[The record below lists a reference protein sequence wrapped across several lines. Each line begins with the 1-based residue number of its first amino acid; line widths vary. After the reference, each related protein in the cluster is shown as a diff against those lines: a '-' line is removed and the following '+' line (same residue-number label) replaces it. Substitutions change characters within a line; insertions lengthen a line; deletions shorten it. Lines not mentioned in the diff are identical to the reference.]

1 MSEHAGNNK
10 ETPKPECEWM
20 MKRDALG
27 IHTAA
32 PVTTIV
38 MCVLTIVLPGEE
50 KRGNQKTINFG
61 YESDRV
67 VLAIAEPGL
76 MSQPRTP

>member
-38 MCVLTIVLPGEE
+38 MCVLTIVLPGGE
-50 KRGNQKTINFG
+50 K
-61 YESDRV
+61 
-67 VLAIAEPGL
+67 
-76 MSQPRTP
+76 